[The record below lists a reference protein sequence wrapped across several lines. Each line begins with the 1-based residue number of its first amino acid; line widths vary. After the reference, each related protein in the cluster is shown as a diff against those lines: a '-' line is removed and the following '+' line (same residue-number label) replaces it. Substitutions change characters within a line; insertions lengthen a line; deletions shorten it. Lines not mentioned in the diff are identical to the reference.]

1 MLQEFYVVTATSV
14 YHVEYDKK
22 LNQAK
27 ATKIDLR
34 GKSKVDVGQEL
45 TGPMVSVCKWLQFY
59 IPEGGGITS
68 FQRKIE
74 MVNTRYWLGGTSRIV
89 GLFLEKQGALDCL
102 NDHQDL
108 TFCDQRWLDTT
119 KKVICAI
126 GHEHPVFEVCEWE
139 GLRLVR

>member
-1 MLQEFYVVTATSV
+1 MLQEFYVVTTTSV
-14 YHVEYDKK
+14 YHVEYDKEH
-22 LNQAK
+22 QAK
-27 ATKIDLR
+27 ATKIALK
-34 GKSKVDVGQEL
+34 GKSKINIGQEI
-45 TGPMVSVCKWLQFY
+45 TGPMVSVCRGLQFY

-74 MVNTRYWLGGTSRIV
+74 MVNTRYWLGGTSEII
-89 GLFLEKQGALDCL
+89 GLFLEKQDALDCL

-108 TFCDQRWLDTT
+108 TPCDERWLDST

-139 GLRLVR
+139 ELRLVR